1 LTLIFPIKKKCLDL
15 QTNKILM
22 SKHVL
27 FDEHSFPFKD
37 IPKLQT
43 LPSSSSDST
52 SPLLILR
59 LAGHPI
65 TSSDSPSPQSTTSYP
80 PIALPITKVY
90 TRRPP
95 TTPAPSLP
103 LKPSSL
109 SLSTHHMQIRS
120 KTKNVTHKTKAYFA
134 TQHPMSLQLDIN
146 NLDPTSY
153 SQASKLPH
161 WRNAMA
167 LELDTLARNNT

>member
-1 LTLIFPIKKKCLDL
+1 MFRVIGCKCYPFTRHNSPHKLAPRSSCCVLLEYSHIYKGYKCLDL
-15 QTNKILM
+15 QTNKILI

-27 FDEHSFPFKD
+27 FNEHTFPFKD

-59 LAGHPI
+59 LA
-65 TSSDSPSPQSTTSYP
+65 DQ
-80 PIALPITKVY
+80 PITKVY

-109 SLSTHHMQIRS
+109 SLSTHHM
-120 KTKNVTHKTKAYFA
+120 
-134 TQHPMSLQLDIN
+134 
-146 NLDPTSY
+146 
-153 SQASKLPH
+153 
-161 WRNAMA
+161 
-167 LELDTLARNNT
+167 